1 MSKFH
6 LQESVFV
13 TRNGTEVPL
22 TDLGE
27 AYLGHGKAEQV
38 WGIRD
43 SVLDDLSA
51 LGYKNGHKDGMRSGV
66 KIGIIVTAVISAG
79 IGVANF
85 VRRRKK
91 KREQSR

>member
-1 MSKFH
+1 MSKIH
-6 LQESVFV
+6 LQESMFV
-13 TRNGTEVPL
+13 TRNGIGVPL

-27 AYLGHGKAEQV
+27 AYLGHGEAEQV

-51 LGYKNGHKDGMRSGV
+51 VGYKNGHKDGMKAGV
-66 KIGIIVTAVISAG
+66 KIGIIVTAIVSAG

-85 VRRRKK
+85 IRRRKK
-91 KREQSR
+91 KKEQSR

>member
-1 MSKFH
+1 M
-6 LQESVFV
+6 

>member
-1 MSKFH
+1 MSKIH
-6 LQESVFV
+6 LQESLFV
-13 TRNGTEVPL
+13 TRNGTELPL

-27 AYLGHGKAEQV
+27 SYLGHGEREQV

-51 LGYKNGHKDGMRSGV
+51 RSYKSGHKDGVKSGL
-66 KIGIIVTAVISAG
+66 KIGIIVTAIISAG
-79 IGVANF
+79 VSIANYI
-85 VRRRKK
+85 RRRKK